1 MTTTTLAKP
10 AARPAAGK
18 RDASAIWWAARAQ
31 EAGFE
36 SAEAL
41 ARELGL
47 PRYRLAQIYR
57 AAAKELVSS
66 FNTVSVLPNELRARL
81 SGTIKLSSLLLLRE
95 ATSRDGQTTKLLFT
109 LHDGKEVEAVLM
121 RHRGGRTTACISSQA
136 GCALRCD
143 FCATGQGGFSRN
155 LSALEIFDQAVDAA
169 RRARAEKRS
178 LTNIVFMGMG
188 EPFLN
193 YDKVMDSIALLNDA
207 AGFNLG
213 ARHMTVST
221 AGVVPGIKRF
231 MDEGVQVNL
240 AISLH
245 AADDQLRTKLMPIN
259 KKWPIAELVAATR
272 AYATRTR
279 RKIFYEYV
287 MLAGVND
294 SPDDARR
301 LADLLGE
308 PGRKRRGTQH
318 GLHHVNLIPYN
329 ATDAP
334 YQRSSNAAMHRFQE
348 ILRERGVPSTL
359 RHTMGDDIAAACGQL
374 RAEHTGNSRASKTVE
389 SASGS

>member
-1 MTTTTLAKP
+1 MTTATKP
-10 AARPAAGK
+10 RPQPAAGE
-18 RDASAIWWAARAQ
+18 RDALALWWAGRAK

-36 SAEAL
+36 STDAL
-41 ARELGL
+41 AQRFGL
-47 PRYRLAQIYR
+47 QRYRLAQIYR
-57 AAAKELVSS
+57 AAAKELVPA
-66 FNTVSVLPNELRARL
+66 FDAITVLPVDLREKL
-81 SGTIKLSSLLLLRE
+81 SAALRLSSLNVVHE
-95 ATSRDGQTTKLLFT
+95 ATSADGQTTKLLYA
-109 LHDGKEVEAVLM
+109 LADGKEVEAVLM

-143 FCATGQGGFSRN
+143 FCATGQGGFMRN
-155 LSALEIFDQAVDAA
+155 LTALEIFDQAVDVA
-169 RRARAEKRS
+169 RRARAEHRN

-193 YDKVMDSIALLNDA
+193 CENVMSALALLNDA

-221 AGVVPGIKRF
+221 AGVVPGIERF
-231 MDEGVQVNL
+231 TDEGSQVNL

-245 AADDQLRTKLMPIN
+245 AADDVLRTKLMPIN
-259 KKWPIAELVAATR
+259 KKWPIAKLMAAIR
-272 AYATRTR
+272 AYISKTR
-279 RKIFYEYV
+279 RKVFYEYV

-308 PGRKRRGTQH
+308 PGRKRAGSQH

-334 YQRSSNAAMHRFQE
+334 YRRSSTPTMRRFQE
-348 ILRERGVPSTL
+348 ILRERGIPSTL

-374 RAEHTGNSRASKTVE
+374 RVEAQARAS
-389 SASGS
+389 

>member
-1 MTTTTLAKP
+1 LTTALKP
-10 AARPAAGK
+10 APQPAAGK
-18 RDASAIWWAARAQ
+18 RDAHALWWAGRAK

-36 SAEAL
+36 SADAL
-41 ARELGL
+41 AKAFDL

-57 AAAKELVSS
+57 AATKELAPS
-66 FNTVSVLPNELRARL
+66 FDAISVLPVKLREQLAATVR
-81 SGTIKLSSLLLLRE
+81 LSSLALVHE
-95 ATSRDGQTTKLLFT
+95 ATSHDRQTTKLLFA
-109 LHDGKEVEAVLM
+109 LGDGKEVEAVLM

-143 FCATGQGGFSRN
+143 FCATGQGGFFRN
-155 LSALEIFDQAVDAA
+155 LTALEIFDQAIDVA
-169 RRARAEKRS
+169 RRARAEGRT

-193 YDKVMDSIALLNDA
+193 YDRVMDSVAMLNDA

-213 ARHMTVST
+213 ARHMTIST
-221 AGVVPGIKRF
+221 AGVVTGIERF
-231 MDEGVQVNL
+231 TKQGIQVNL

-245 AADDQLRTKLMPIN
+245 AADDKLRTKLMPIN
-259 KKWPIAELVAATR
+259 KKWPIADLMAASR
-272 AYATRTR
+272 AYVAHTR
-279 RKIFYEYV
+279 RKVFYEYI

-294 SPDDARR
+294 SPDDARQ
-301 LADLLGE
+301 LADLLGG
-308 PGRKRRGTQH
+308 P
-318 GLHHVNLIPYN
+318 LHHVNLIPYN

-334 YQRSSNAAMHRFQE
+334 YGRSSPAVMRRFQE

-374 RAEHTGNSRASKTVE
+374 RVDHAADDIAPRATTM
-389 SASGS
+389 

>member
-1 MTTTTLAKP
+1 MTTVTKP
-10 AARPAAGK
+10 APRPAAGK
-18 RDASAIWWAARAQ
+18 RDAQALWWAGRAK

-36 SAEAL
+36 SADAL
-41 ARELGL
+41 AEAFDL

-57 AAAKELVSS
+57 AAAKELAPS
-66 FNTVSVLPNELRARL
+66 FDAMSVVPLKLREQLAARM
-81 SGTIKLSSLLLLRE
+81 KLSSLALVQE
-95 ATSRDGQTTKLLFT
+95 ATSHDKQTTKLLFS
-109 LHDGKEVEAVLM
+109 LGDGKEVEAVLM

-143 FCATGQGGFSRN
+143 FCATGQGGFFRN
-155 LSALEIFDQAVDAA
+155 LTALEIFDQAVDVA
-169 RRARAEKRS
+169 RRARAQGRT

-193 YDKVMDSIALLNDA
+193 YDQVMDAVAMLNDA

-213 ARHMTVST
+213 ARHMTIST
-221 AGVVPGIKRF
+221 AGVVTGIERF
-231 MDEGVQVNL
+231 TKQGIQVNL

-245 AADDQLRTKLMPIN
+245 AADDVLRTKLMPIN
-259 KKWPIAELVAATR
+259 KKWPIADLMAATR
-272 AYATRTR
+272 AYVAHTN
-279 RKIFYEYV
+279 RKVFYEYI

-294 SPDDARR
+294 SPDDARQ
-301 LADLLGE
+301 LADLLGG
-308 PGRKRRGTQH
+308 P
-318 GLHHVNLIPYN
+318 LHHVNLIPYN

-334 YQRSSNAAMHRFQE
+334 YGRSSPAAMRRFQE

-374 RAEHTGNSRASKTVE
+374 RVDRATMT
-389 SASGS
+389 